1 MDLGKLPLKRYVVPK
16 EEEGREEGGE
26 KGREEGAGAFDFGW
40 LVEERAV
47 VGLAMKMQK
56 GRYAEYRKKA
66 RKRGLWVEWVKDKY
80 QESVERE
87 EEREEEEEEWLVDR
101 VEGCAFGWH
110 QTMTDT
116 YNASRSVSSVS
127 DLVGVKW

>member
-1 MDLGKLPLKRYVVPK
+1 MDLGKLPLRRYVVPK
-16 EEEGREEGGE
+16 EEGEEGREEG
-26 KGREEGAGAFDFGW
+26 AAAFDFGW

-47 VGLAMKMQK
+47 VGLAMELQK
-56 GRYAEYRKKA
+56 ARYAENRRRA
-66 RKRGLWVEWVKDKY
+66 RKRGLWVEWVKGKY
-80 QESVERE
+80 QEALERE
-87 EEREEEEEEWLVDR
+87 GGREGGQEGGEEGVVDC